1 MAMVCAN
8 GMISTTRIAPM
19 YDAKTPLRAVRL
31 LPTYRAAA
39 IGSRVYAR
47 ITVSPEMNTVSEKK
61 KMYGMVA

>member
-1 MAMVCAN
+1 
-8 GMISTTRIAPM
+8 M